1 MYQYK
6 VSNADANKVKK
17 LADNADVEKLLN
29 QIANI
34 NKSFANSGD
43 FQVDKNVSF
52 DKLEQVN
59 KSDDDLLKEAENSLY
74 DFKSTSLNKIEE
86 DTASK
91 KKSLVEDINTL
102 KTQAEDTKGSIAS
115 YYDNARKAVSDD
127 ALKRGLARSSIVI
140 NNLDALTDDE
150 INAYTSLD
158 KEIGDKVNAL
168 NFEINA
174 LDAQKQS
181 ALNDFDISYAVKL
194 DTKLAELKQQL
205 ADRQMEI
212 VKYNNDIAK
221 AEEDYKLKYANLES
235 ELANNAWDKEYDM
248 IKIASEYG
256 SGMLD
261 KYKSNKIYSLVKDYL
276 GQFDSAEAK
285 KILSSNVQLQNAL
298 GNRYQTLLNEL

>member
-17 LADNADVEKLLN
+17 ITENADVEKLLN

-34 NKSFANSGD
+34 NNSFANSSDNKTGST
-43 FQVDKNVSF
+43 VSF
-52 DKLEQVN
+52 EKLEQVS
-59 KSDDDLLKEAENSLY
+59 KSDDELLKEAQNSLH
-74 DFKSTSLNKIEE
+74 DFKSSSLNKIEQ
-86 DTASK
+86 DVASQ

-102 KTQAEDTKGSIAS
+102 KSEAEANKGSIAS
-115 YYDNARKAVSDD
+115 YYDNARKVVSDD

-158 KEIGDKVNAL
+158 KQISDKVNAL

-212 VKYNNDIAK
+212 TKYNNDIAK

-256 SGMLD
+256 AGMID
-261 KYKSNKIYSLVKDYL
+261 KYKSSKIYSLVKDYL
-276 GQFDSAEAK
+276 NQFDSEEAK

-298 GNRYQTLLNEL
+298 GNKYQTLLNEL